1 MVIKCDPYC
10 ALMINRSNHTRIVFH
25 FHCCSKY
32 KLSTIYTDLA
42 CFVTLTFRFKTLFK
56 FFVYLFL
63 YIIYDWITIMGY
75 SQHEFSMINML
86 YSLKKIIV
94 SITPLLLPHNSYLS
108 TTATFD
114 YIELQQNRKE

>member
-1 MVIKCDPYC
+1 MYGLCLFCHVNILIQNIK
-10 ALMINRSNHTRIVFH
+10 V
-25 FHCCSKY
+25 
-32 KLSTIYTDLA
+32 
-42 CFVTLTFRFKTLFK
+42 FK

-94 SITPLLLPHNSYLS
+94 SITPLLFPHNSYLS